1 MALGKRRQE
10 QQSAW
15 IATTELP
22 MSPGHPFYKRL
33 NEMLAEA
40 GFDTWLEALRS
51 VLRGQDGTRVDPA
64 RRLLPHDSHWLL

>member
-40 GFDTWLEALRS
+40 GFDTWLEAPALRI
-51 VLRGQDGTRVDPA
+51 TRPRWDASRSRPA
-64 RRLLPHDSHWLL
+64 FTSA